1 MTHQQHPG
9 QQQGQHPGPHP
20 GQHPG
25 HYPQVPGNLPGPGI
39 GEHIGRLSAFN
50 KVNVSPKEQAAL
62 LKSGVPEPAVQR
74 LLTWRRS
81 ALIFV
86 LPLLIVAVALSLL
99 DAYQEVSGEG
109 LLAEYSTTL
118 GIVCTWLPPL
128 TMLFLPIGAVAAI
141 VWWTGARKSTSIL
154 IGTWGIATIM
164 PLVTALVPM
173 EWRWEIDRMGE
184 DDAREN
190 NLSLLE
196 MLGYSPS
203 EAEEFLQSPD
213 VQADLQADI
222 ETMTTANG
230 LSMAMLSAVNFTII
244 LMPVIIGLVNG
255 VLRGALRTKITFP
268 STIVPG
274 WFVVIAAPFF
284 TLVLCTMFA
293 IVSPILGSG
302 IASIGILLV
311 AVAPLTILFFVKKI
325 TRPMSRAEA
334 APVSFRATVLSLSV
348 SLVGLILLGYYLVT
362 GEVYGISV
370 LGSTDAVN
378 DEESLFSYLNLGQS
392 AVGLIARFQ
401 FTMVIMVFLF
411 TRLAYREGYELAVM
425 PKATRQEHISDMREL
440 QRFATGIPFQPSAPA
455 QTSAPAQ
462 PGTPAQPG
470 APAQPDSQRSSDTP
484 TTPPSNPAPRG
495 SYGWLPQDQSQPSG
509 PAHPPASPE
518 DNGRS
523 NH

>member
-1 MTHQQHPG
+1 M
-9 QQQGQHPGPHP
+9 
-20 GQHPG
+20 
-25 HYPQVPGNLPGPGI
+25 
-39 GEHIGRLSAFN
+39 SAFN
-50 KVNVSPKEQAAL
+50 KVKVSPKEQAVL
-62 LKSGVPEPAVQR
+62 QQTGVPEPAVQR

-86 LPLLIVAVALSLL
+86 LPLLIVAVALSLF

-118 GIVCTWLPPL
+118 GIICTWLPPV

-141 VWWTGARKSTSIL
+141 VWWTEARKSTSVL
-154 IGTWGIATIM
+154 IGTWAIATVM

-173 EWRWEIDRMGE
+173 EWRWEIERMGE
-184 DDAREN
+184 DDARAN

-203 EAEEFLQSPD
+203 EADEFLRSPN
-213 VQADLQADI
+213 VQAEFQAEI

-230 LSMAMLSAVNFTII
+230 LTMGMLSAVNFTII

-302 IASIGILLV
+302 LASIGILLV

-325 TRPMSRAEA
+325 TRPMSRSEA
-334 APVSFRATVLSLSV
+334 APISFRATVLSLSV
-348 SLVGLILLGYYLVT
+348 SLVGLVLLGYYLFT
-362 GEVYGISV
+362 GEVYGMSV
-370 LGSTDAVN
+370 LGSTDAAN
-378 DEESLFSYLNLGQS
+378 DGEALFSYVNLGQS

-425 PKATRQEHISDMREL
+425 PNATRQEHVSDMRQL
-440 QRFATGIPFQPSAPA
+440 QRFVTGVPVQSGVPTRAD
-455 QTSAPAQ
+455 APAQ
-462 PGTPAQPG
+462 PGAL
-470 APAQPDSQRSSDTP
+470 RSSEAP

-495 SYGWLPQDQSQPSG
+495 SYGWLPQDQSQRSQHSEAPQ
-509 PAHPPASPE
+509 PPASPG